1 MTIVNDSSFLD
12 GWVDKVCNK
21 LWVCDPTRALGLWA
35 PLTRAFFDIRVF
47 NPLAPSNWSKQIPQM
62 YTHHEDLKKNEYNAR
77 IIQIERASFTP
88 LIFSCSGGMSNE
100 TDKFIKQLAFIR
112 RRLRF
117 DILKSCIIS
126 LRGER
131 ASFKSQ
137 RVSNLDYGL
146 RRTSEDEE

>member
-1 MTIVNDSSFLD
+1 
-12 GWVDKVCNK
+12 
-21 LWVCDPTRALGLWA
+21 
-35 PLTRAFFDIRVF
+35 
-47 NPLAPSNWSKQIPQM
+47 
-62 YTHHEDLKKNEYNAR
+62 
-77 IIQIERASFTP
+77 
-88 LIFSCSGGMSNE
+88 MSNE
-100 TDKFIKQLAFIR
+100 TDKFIKQLALKISEKKQDEYSQVVAFIR